1 MVSGLQT
8 AASAMDAQQE
18 RLAVLANNLANAT
31 AAGYKADQPE
41 FFQLLTSPRA
51 AGSVSPTGSAAP
63 LPELPGVVHT
73 RVDFSSGPLRET
85 GNPLDFALEGKGF
98 FVVRA
103 QNGNRLT
110 RAGTFTRLSD
120 GNLGT
125 QDGMPVLGADGR
137 PLTLPD
143 GARLSVDERGNVSV
157 DGSEVGTL
165 MIVAPD
171 DPSRLT
177 KEAGTRFAAP
187 ADMALPAATDVTV
200 RQGAVEQSNVNP
212 ILTLVEMIDALRVY
226 EAAQKA
232 AHGVDETVQRAVNE
246 VGRPP
251 GA

>member
-73 RVDFSSGPLRET
+73 RVDFSPGPIRET
-85 GNPLDFALEGKGF
+85 GNPLDLALDGRGF
-98 FVVRA
+98 FVVR
-103 QNGNRLT
+103 GDGGHRLT
-110 RAGTFTRLSD
+110 RAGTFTRLADGSLGTLDGVPVVGSD
-120 GNLGT
+120 GR
-125 QDGMPVLGADGR
+125 A
-137 PLTLPD
+137 LTLPD
-143 GARLSVDERGNVSV
+143 RGRVDIDERGNVSV
-157 DGSEVGTL
+157 DGTQVGTL
-165 MIVAPD
+165 MIVEPRDA
-171 DPSRLT
+171 SRLR

-187 ADMALPAATDVTV
+187 DDLDLPTATDVTV
-200 RQGAVEQSNVNP
+200 RQGAIEQSNVNP

-232 AHGVDETVQRAVNE
+232 ARGVDETVSRAVNE
-246 VGRPP
+246 VGRPS

>member
-8 AASAMDAQQE
+8 AASAMDAQNE

-73 RVDFSSGPLRET
+73 RIDFSSGPVRET
-85 GNPLDFALEGKGF
+85 GNPLDVALEGRGF
-98 FVVRA
+98 FVVRGD
-103 QNGNRLT
+103 NGNRLT

-120 GNLGT
+120 GSLGT
-125 QDGMPVLGADGR
+125 HDGLTVQGADGR
-137 PLTLPD
+137 PVAVPER
-143 GARLSVDERGNVSV
+143 GRLEIDERGNVSV
-157 DGSEVGTL
+157 EGTQMGTL
-165 MIVAPD
+165 MIVEP
-171 DPSRLT
+171 RELT
-177 KEAGTRFAAP
+177 KLHKEAGTRFSVP
-187 ADMALPAATDVTV
+187 ADLDVPTATDVTV
-200 RQGAVEQSNVNP
+200 RQGAIEQSNVNP

-232 AHGVDETVQRAVNE
+232 ARGVDETVSRAVND
-246 VGRPP
+246 VGRPT

>member
-1 MVSGLQT
+1 
-8 AASAMDAQQE
+8 MDAQNE

-73 RVDFSSGPLRET
+73 RVDFSPGPVRET
-85 GNPLDFALEGKGF
+85 GNPFDVALEGRGF
-98 FVVRA
+98 FVVRGD
-103 QNGNRLT
+103 NGNRLT

-120 GNLGT
+120 GSLGT
-125 QDGMPVLGADGR
+125 LDGVPVLGSDGR

-143 GARLSVDERGNVSV
+143 RGRVEVDERGNVGV
-157 DGSEVGTL
+157 DGAQVGTL
-165 MIVAPD
+165 MIVQPQD
-171 DPSRLT
+171 HSRLT
-177 KEAGTRFAAP
+177 KEAGTRFAVP
-187 ADMALPAATDVTV
+187 ADLDLPPATDVTV

-232 AHGVDETVQRAVNE
+232 ARGVDETVSRAVND
-246 VGRPP
+246 VGRP